1 MKGVDLD
8 RLFAASEK
16 EIRSAYTTDV
26 YFERTKKILRAKG
39 LDATEVWAEFSIGS
53 LPKGWPWAVLCGTE
67 EVLRLAEGMDIDIF
81 GVPEG
86 TIFRSRSPKGIRV
99 PLMNVK
105 GRYTEFGEMETAM
118 LGMMCHPSG
127 VATAAA
133 RVRCAAK
140 DKKVMAFGNRRMH
153 PAISG
158 VLDRS
163 AYIGGCDDVASKMGA
178 DIIGKEPVGT
188 VPHSLMLMM
197 GSDEAA
203 FTAFDEMIEK
213 NVPRIMLIDTFS
225 DEREASINAC
235 KLVKDLKGVRLDTP
249 SSRRGSMREII
260 QEVRWELDSN
270 GFKGVDIIAS
280 GGLDENSIKELMGS
294 GVSGFGV
301 GTSISNAPTLDISM
315 DLVCKNGSSISK
327 KGKFGGRKYTYRC
340 PHCLSMD
347 VSLSPDDDLRCSCGS
362 VMEMFEKALMK
373 AGKKIMNDP
382 PSKIRE
388 YVLAQLRQLGE
399 L

>member
-1 MKGVDLD
+1 MD
-8 RLFAASEK
+8 RLFAANEK
-16 EIRSAYTTDV
+16 EIRDAYTTDV
-26 YFERTKKILRAKG
+26 YFERTNKILHSKG
-39 LDATEVWAEFSIGS
+39 LDATDVWAEFTLGS
-53 LPKGWPWAVLCGTE
+53 LPNKWPWAVLCGTE
-67 EVLRLAEGMDIDIF
+67 EVLRLAEGMSVDIF

-99 PLMNVK
+99 PLMNIH
-105 GRYTEFGEMETAM
+105 GRYTDFGEMETAM
-118 LGMMCHPSG
+118 LGMLCHPSG

-140 DKKVMAFGNRRMH
+140 DKKIMAFGNRRMH

-158 VLDRS
+158 VIDRS
-163 AYIGGCDDVASKMGA
+163 AYIGGCDDVASKIGA
-178 DIIGKEPVGT
+178 DIIGKEAVGT

-203 FTAFDEMIEK
+203 FRAFDETIEK
-213 NVPRIMLIDTFS
+213 SVPRIMLIDTFS

-235 KLVKDLKGVRLDTP
+235 KIVKDLKGVRLDTP
-249 SSRRGSMREII
+249 SSRRGSLKEII
-260 QEVRWELDSN
+260 QEVRWELDSK
-270 GFKGVDIIAS
+270 GFRNVEIIAS
-280 GGLDENSIKELMGS
+280 GGLNENSIRELMDS

-315 DLVCKNGSSISK
+315 DLVCKNGNAISK

-347 VSLSPDDDLRCSCGS
+347 VSLSESENIVCTCGS
-362 VMEMFEKALMK
+362 AMEFFETPLLKE
-373 AGKKIMNDP
+373 GKRVYNRSP
-382 PSKIRE
+382 AEIRR

>member
-1 MKGVDLD
+1 ME
-8 RLFAASEK
+8 RLFAAGED
-16 EIRSAYTTDV
+16 EIRGAYTTDV
-26 YFERTKKILRAKG
+26 YFERTKKILLSKG
-39 LDATEVWAEFSIGS
+39 LERTEVWAEFTLGS
-53 LPKGWPWAVLCGTE
+53 LPNNWPWAVLCGTE
-67 EVLRLAEGMDIDIF
+67 EVLRLTEGMNVDIF

-86 TIFRSRSPKGIRV
+86 TIFTSRTQKGIRV
-99 PLMNVK
+99 PLMNIH

-118 LGMMCHPSG
+118 LGMLCHPSG

-140 DKKVMAFGNRRMH
+140 DKRIMAFGNRRMH

-163 AYIGGCDDVASKMGA
+163 AYIGGCDDVASKIGA
-178 DIIGKEPVGT
+178 DIIGREAVGT

-203 FTAFDEMIEK
+203 FTAFDEIIEK
-213 NVPRIMLIDTFS
+213 TVPRIMLIDTFS

-235 KLVKDLKGVRLDTP
+235 NLVKDLKGVRLDTP
-249 SSRRGSMREII
+249 SSRRGSLKEII
-260 QEVRWELDSN
+260 QEVRWELDSKGFN
-270 GFKGVDIIAS
+270 GVEIIAS
-280 GGLDENSIKELMGS
+280 GGLNENSIRELMGS

-301 GTSISNAPTLDISM
+301 GSSISNAPTLDISM

-347 VSLSPDDDLRCSCGS
+347 VSLSESDNIKCSCGAGMD
-362 VMEMFEKALMK
+362 VFETQLIKS
-373 AGKKIMNDP
+373 GKRVYKEE
-382 PSKIRE
+382 PSEIRR
-388 YVLAQLRQLGE
+388 YVLSQLKQLGE

>member
-1 MKGVDLD
+1 ME
-8 RLFAASEK
+8 RLFAAGEN
-16 EIRSAYTTDV
+16 EIREAYTTDV
-26 YFERTKKILRAKG
+26 YFERTKKIISAKG
-39 LDATEVWAEFSIGS
+39 LDGTEVWAEFTLGS
-53 LPKGWPWAVLCGTE
+53 LPNKWPWAVLCGTE
-67 EVLRLAEGMDIDIF
+67 EILRLAEGMDIDIF

-99 PLMNVK
+99 PLMNIR
-105 GRYTEFGEMETAM
+105 GRYAEFGEMETAM
-118 LGMMCHPSG
+118 LGMLCHPSG
-127 VATAAA
+127 VATASA

-163 AYIGGCDDVASKMGA
+163 AYIGGCDDVASKIGG
-178 DIIGKEPVGT
+178 DIIGREAVGT
-188 VPHSLMLMM
+188 LPHALMLIM

-203 FTAFDEMIEK
+203 FKAFDETIERS
-213 NVPRIMLIDTFS
+213 VPRIVLVDTFS
-225 DEREASINAC
+225 DEREASVNAC
-235 KLVKDLKGVRLDTP
+235 NIIKDLKGVRLDTP

-260 QEVRWELDSN
+260 QEVRWELDSK
-270 GFKGVDIIAS
+270 GFKDVEIIAS
-280 GGLDENSIKELMGS
+280 GGLDETSIRELMGA

-315 DLVCKNGSSISK
+315 DLVCKNGVSISK

-340 PHCLSMD
+340 PRCLSMD
-347 VSLSPDDDLRCSCGS
+347 VSLSDDDDVTCSCGS
-362 VMEMFEKALMK
+362 PMEIAEIPLMR
-373 AGKKIMNDP
+373 AGKRVHRKDP
-382 PSKIRE
+382 SEIRD
-388 YVLAQLRQLGE
+388 YVLAQLKQLGE

>member
-1 MKGVDLD
+1 MD
-8 RLFAASEK
+8 RLFAADEK
-16 EIRSAYTTDV
+16 EIREAYTTDV
-26 YFERTKKILRAKG
+26 YFERTKKILNAKK
-39 LDATEVWAEFSIGS
+39 LDGTEVWAEFSLGS
-53 LPKGWPWAVLCGTE
+53 IPNKWPWAVLCGTE
-67 EVLRLAEGMDIDIF
+67 EVLRLTEGMEIDIF

-99 PLMNVK
+99 PLMNIR

-118 LGMMCHPSG
+118 LGMLCHPSG

-140 DKKVMAFGNRRMH
+140 DKRIMAFGNRRMH
-153 PAISG
+153 PAIAG

-163 AYIGGCDDVASKMGA
+163 AYIGGCDDVASKIGA
-178 DIIGKEPVGT
+178 DMIGKEAVGT
-188 VPHSLMLMM
+188 VPHALMLIM

-203 FTAFDEMIEK
+203 FKAFDETIEK
-213 NVPRIMLIDTFS
+213 SVPRIMLVDTFS

-235 KLVKDLKGVRLDTP
+235 NIIKDLKGIRLDTP

-260 QEVRWELDSN
+260 QEVRWELDSK
-270 GFKGVDIIAS
+270 GFRDVEIIAS
-280 GGLDENSIKELMGS
+280 GGLDENSIRELMGS

-315 DLVCKNGSSISK
+315 DLVCKNGLSISK

-340 PHCLSMD
+340 PHCLAMD
-347 VSLSPDDDLRCSCGS
+347 VSLSENDDMKCSCGS
-362 VMEMFEKALMK
+362 GMTSAEVPLMRS
-373 AGKKIMNDP
+373 GKRVHKNDP
-382 PSKIRE
+382 SEIRR
-388 YVLAQLRQLGE
+388 YVLSQLKQMGE

>member
-1 MKGVDLD
+1 ME
-8 RLFAASEK
+8 RLFAATEK

-26 YFERTKKILRAKG
+26 YFERAKKILDSKG
-39 LDATEVWAEFSIGS
+39 LGNTEVWAEFTLGSI
-53 LPKGWPWAVLCGTE
+53 PNKWPWAVLCGTE
-67 EVLRLAEGMDIDIF
+67 ELLRLTEGINIDIY

-105 GRYTEFGEMETAM
+105 GRYVDFGEMETAM
-118 LGMMCHPSG
+118 LGMLCHPSG

-140 DKKVMAFGNRRMH
+140 DKTVMAFGNRRMH

-163 AYIGGCDDVASKMGA
+163 AFIGGCDDVASKIGG
-178 DIIGKEPVGT
+178 DIIGKEAVGT

-203 FTAFDEMIEK
+203 FRAFDEIIDK
-213 NVPRIMLIDTFS
+213 SVPRIMLIDTYS
-225 DEREASINAC
+225 DEREASIKAC
-235 KLVKDLKGVRLDTP
+235 EIIKDLKGVRLDTP
-249 SSRRGSMREII
+249 SSRRGSFREII
-260 QEVRWELDSN
+260 QEVRWELDS
-270 GFKGVDIIAS
+270 KGYRDVKIIAS
-280 GGLDENSIKELMGS
+280 GGLDENSIKDLMGS

-327 KGKFGGRKYTYRC
+327 KGKFGGRKYPYRC
-340 PHCLSMD
+340 KDCLTMD
-347 VSLSPDDDLRCSCGS
+347 VSLSPNDEIKCSCGS
-362 VMEMFEKALMK
+362 KMEMLEVLLMK
-373 AGKKIMNDP
+373 AGKRTRSEEPK
-382 PSKIRE
+382 KIRDR
-388 YVLAQLRQLGE
+388 VLKQLKQLGE

>member
-1 MKGVDLD
+1 MD

-16 EIRSAYTTDV
+16 EIRGAYTTDV
-26 YFERTKKILRAKG
+26 YFERTKKILNAKG
-39 LDATEVWAEFSIGS
+39 LERTEVWAEFTLGS
-53 LPKGWPWAVLCGTE
+53 LPNKWPWAVLCGTE
-67 EVLRLAEGMDIDIF
+67 EVLRLTEGMHIDIF

-99 PLMNVK
+99 PLMNIR
-105 GRYTEFGEMETAM
+105 GRYAEFGEMETAM
-118 LGMMCHPSG
+118 LGMLCHPSG

-140 DKKVMAFGNRRMH
+140 EKKVMAFGNRRMH

-163 AYIGGCDDVASKMGA
+163 AYIGGCDDVASKIGG
-178 DIIGKEPVGT
+178 DTIGKEAAGT

-197 GSDEAA
+197 GSDEEA
-203 FTAFDEMIEK
+203 FRAFDTIIEK
-213 NVPRIMLIDTFS
+213 SVPRIMLIDTFS

-235 KLVKDLKGVRLDTP
+235 RTIKDLKGVRLDTP
-249 SSRRGSMREII
+249 SSRRGSMKEII
-260 QEVRWELDSN
+260 QEVRWEMDSK
-270 GFKGVDIIAS
+270 GFRDVDIIVS
-280 GGLDENSIKELMGS
+280 GGLDENSIRDLTGS

-315 DLVCKNGSSISK
+315 DLVCKDGSSISK

-347 VSLSPDDDLRCSCGS
+347 VSLSESDNLTCSCGS
-362 VMEMFEKALMK
+362 PMELFEVQLMK
-373 AGKKIMNDP
+373 AGKRMRRDA
-382 PSKIRE
+382 PSDIRK
-388 YVLAQLRQLGE
+388 YVLTQLKQLGE